1 MTPREGKEYF
11 RECCQKFEIDCDKII
26 SLSAGKSNHLARFI
40 YQSDHAKR
48 KNSQLFA
55 VKYFEAENVYI
66 AWNLKER
73 GGSCK
78 NSFSLSKKKIDGLQA
93 GQVLAVSKGL
103 GYPSW
108 DMENTFAFGPDAVVR
123 FLKTYVVPRT

>member
-1 MTPREGKEYF
+1 MDGKQYF
-11 RECCQKFEIDCDKII
+11 RECCKQIGIDCDTFVQ
-26 SLSAGKSNHLARFI
+26 LSAGNPKNSTRFI
-40 YQSDHAKR
+40 YQSDHMKR
-48 KNSQLFA
+48 KDSQLFA
-55 VKYFEAENVYI
+55 VKYFEKENVYI

-78 NSFSLSKKKIDGLQA
+78 NGFSLSKKKIDGLQA
-93 GQVLAVSKGL
+93 GQVLAISKGL

-108 DMENTFAFGPDAVVR
+108 DMENTFAFGPDAVIR